1 MTPISEKQ
9 FESHRFGNRPSHH
22 WFGFAVFFL
31 LLPALCAATDAATR
45 DGVTVDSSTSENVPK
60 TGPQN
65 DARDFAEDGIPTPSL
80 LDGAHN
86 SASELLKVF
95 AHELD
100 NYFAE
105 EIETNEVNNTS
116 AMFRV
121 ELADTGDGKFSAKGK
136 IKLRL
141 VLPRSEQRLRLLFDA
156 DDDEL
161 GDNSNDALQQLGD
174 NEEDQNL
181 SLAFRFIKEIKDARF
196 NLDVGGRRHESL
208 FQTFVRLRVSTEKT
222 IGPDWSYS
230 LNNDLRHYYKSGNY
244 NQLGLDFWRPLN
256 KEGNSTILRTSTKF
270 TWRESVPGE
279 KIVQSAGLYKELN
292 PRTLLAVEAI
302 GRYNTE
308 LSEEVERHYEG
319 HEFRVRYR
327 RNMFRRWFHFE
338 IWPGFRI
345 DNDSSSSVIP
355 VLATRFEIEFGK

>member
-9 FESHRFGNRPSHH
+9 SGSAGSRNRPFHQ
-22 WFGFAVFFL
+22 WFAFAVAL
-31 LLPALCAATDAATR
+31 LLIPALCVATDARST
-45 DGVTVDSSTSENVPK
+45 DDSVAESDPK
-60 TGPQN
+60 TEPQN
-65 DARDFAEDGIPTPSL
+65 DARDFAEEGIPNTGL
-80 LDGAHN
+80 LDGAHQG
-86 SASELLKVF
+86 ASELLKVF

-105 EIETNEVNNTS
+105 ETETDEVNNTS
-116 AMFRV
+116 AMFRL
-121 ELADTGDGKFSAKGK
+121 ELADTGDGNVSAKGK

-181 SLAFRFIKEIKDARF
+181 SLAFRFIKEIRDARF

-208 FQTFVRLRVSTEKT
+208 FQTFVRLRVSTEQT
-222 IGPDWSYS
+222 IGTHWSYS

-244 NQLGLDFWRPLN
+244 NQLGVDFWRPLI
-256 KEGNSTILRTSTKF
+256 KGDIGKQGNSTILRTSTKI
-270 TWRESVPGE
+270 TWQESLPGE
-279 KIVQSAGLYKELN
+279 KIVQSAGLYRELN

-308 LSEEVERHYEG
+308 PREEVERHYEG

-345 DNDSSSSVIP
+345 DNDSSSAVIP
-355 VLATRFEIEFGK
+355 VLATRFEVEFGK